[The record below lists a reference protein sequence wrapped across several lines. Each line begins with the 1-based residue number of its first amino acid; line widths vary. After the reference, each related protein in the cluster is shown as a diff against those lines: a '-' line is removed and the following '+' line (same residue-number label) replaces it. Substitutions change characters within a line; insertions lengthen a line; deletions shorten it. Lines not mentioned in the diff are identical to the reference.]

1 MDDQFLIDIFFSGS
15 GDFQFLVT
23 IPRVVTISACRTQRR
38 MRDVC
43 PVGQFVSHTAD
54 CGCNTSEVFKVAA
67 STESL

>member
-1 MDDQFLIDIFFSGS
+1 MHGYLSAYFFSGS

-43 PVGQFVSHTAD
+43 PVDQFVSHTAD

-67 STESL
+67 STASL